1 MLRGV
6 SRLVCKREAKGRAAL
21 PCPAL
26 KHPVHHQ
33 CVHEAERRVQEGAG
47 KTSYNFESHSLP
59 EVDSPLVAA
68 DDKIK
73 LHGAKAAG
81 FRMAQGVLAQFAVE
95 SPGIGLGIEIA
106 ALPAPIGP
114 GPGHAV
120 EDLLGGTFARA
131 LAAIGL
137 P

>member
-73 LHGAKAAG
+73 LNGAKAAG
-81 FRMAQGVLAQFAVE
+81 FRMAQGVLAHGACN
-95 SPGIGLGIEIA
+95 A
-106 ALPAPIGP
+106 AAAGP
-114 GPGHAV
+114 GRGHV
-120 EDLLGGTFARA
+120 
-131 LAAIGL
+131 AAIRDVGTG
-137 P
+137 